1 MKKTTYDITKGQD
14 LTGKTFLI
22 TGGYAGLGAIHTR
35 ALLMANANV
44 IISGRSAQTQAAFAE
59 DLKSDPGVN
68 FEEQPLDASHT
79 VDLGDLASVR
89 EFASYIRSTYKSL
102 DGLILN
108 AGVMFTPPG
117 KTKDG
122 FETQMGINVI
132 GHFLLAK
139 MLVGITKR
147 QVWLSSQGHIRFGAP
162 GIDYEAITNVDQ
174 ANYVSRARYQQA
186 KLGNILLAKE
196 FARRYTHLK
205 AVSLHPGG
213 VKTNLGRHMTL
224 GQKLGMI
231 LKHPLMIMSM
241 VEPEVGA
248 ATQTMLS
255 ILPDAELKNGAY
267 YSDCKVIEEAPSGRD
282 MNDAKKLFDYCEE
295 ATKDFQDEY

>member
-1 MKKTTYDITKGQD
+1 MKKTAYNIIEGQN
-14 LTGKTFLI
+14 LTGKIFLI
-22 TGGYAGLGAIHTR
+22 TGGYTGLGAIHTR
-35 ALLMANANV
+35 ALLISNATV
-44 IISGRSAQTQAAFAE
+44 IISGRSAQTQAEFAKDLQE
-59 DLKSDPGVN
+59 DPEIN
-68 FEEQPLDASHT
+68 FEEHQLDASHT
-79 VDLGDLASVR
+79 VDLGDLASVKA
-89 EFASYIRSTYKSL
+89 FASYIKSTYQSL
-102 DGLILN
+102 DSLILN

-139 MLVGITKR
+139 MLVDITKR

-162 GIDYEAITNVDQ
+162 GINYEAIKQVDEQ
-174 ANYVSRARYQQA
+174 TYVSRARYQQA

-196 FARRYTHLK
+196 FAQRYPHMK

-224 GQKLGMI
+224 GQKLGMV
-231 LKHPLMIMSM
+231 LKHPLMILSM

-255 ILPDAELKNGAY
+255 ILPDHELENGAY
-267 YSDCKVIEEAPSGRD
+267 YSDCKVIEEAPSGKD
-282 MNDAKKLFDYCEE
+282 MTDAKKLFDYCEE
-295 ATKDFQDEY
+295 ATKAFQV